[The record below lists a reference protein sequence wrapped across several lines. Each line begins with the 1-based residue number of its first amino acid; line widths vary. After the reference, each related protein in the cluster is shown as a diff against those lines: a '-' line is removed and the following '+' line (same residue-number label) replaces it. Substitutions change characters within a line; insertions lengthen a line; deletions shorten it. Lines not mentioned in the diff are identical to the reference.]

1 MKVIAE
7 IEIETD
13 EFPDRPEQAREKA
26 VNLLKKKFRENLT
39 DNDVEDFELLSLPAY
54 RIKEVDA

>member
-1 MKVIAE
+1 MKIIAE

-13 EFPDRPEQAREKA
+13 EFPDRPEQAKEKA
-26 VNLLKKKFRENLT
+26 VNLLEKKFREELT
-39 DNDVEDFELLSLPAY
+39 DNDVEDFELPSLPAF